1 MPPVVLGDFAVP
13 IERTGEHRFPL
24 HASPA
29 EEKEGTKKI
38 NNNTLGHTALF
49 AVHEGCSKQWER
61 RSKCLD
67 SKTAGER
74 LLREGT
80 TDLTPSSSA
89 GLLERLNLEG
99 HSCVRAN
106 LGLIFQV
113 WTAWKRC
120 PQKDT
125 ACGLSTTETAFWFHV
140 VLKPK
145 RRRWNGR
152 EMSIQGQRN
161 QRTQQ
166 HVLKQPY

>member
-1 MPPVVLGDFAVP
+1 MLSSSCFSCRGKRGD
-13 IERTGEHRFPL
+13 
-24 HASPA
+24 
-29 EEKEGTKKI
+29 KK
-38 NNNTLGHTALF
+38 NQQHTLGHTALF
-49 AVHEGCSKQWER
+49 AVHEGCSKQRER

-89 GLLERLNLEG
+89 GLLERLNLG
-99 HSCVRAN
+99 GRSCVRAN

-120 PQKDT
+120 PQKD
-125 ACGLSTTETAFWFHV
+125 TTETAFWFHV